1 MPTITWKHSCYFCH
15 RMITRGKPT
24 ILFATDRTL
33 LLGLSHT
40 TCAAAKYDLFRYQM
54 NPPAR
59 LSPEQT
65 AFLIQFYPML
75 YSIPGGFTPIAA
87 LRRCLA
93 ELLYDYPMSMNNPMK
108 SLYKYRDLNKD
119 KPQIYEGNLEA
130 DYLKFLAKVQKTAK
144 ENPVDVEFDFP

>member
-1 MPTITWKHSCYFCH
+1 
-15 RMITRGKPT
+15 
-24 ILFATDRTL
+24 
-33 LLGLSHT
+33 
-40 TCAAAKYDLFRYQM
+40 
-54 NPPAR
+54 
-59 LSPEQT
+59 
-65 AFLIQFYPML
+65 ML